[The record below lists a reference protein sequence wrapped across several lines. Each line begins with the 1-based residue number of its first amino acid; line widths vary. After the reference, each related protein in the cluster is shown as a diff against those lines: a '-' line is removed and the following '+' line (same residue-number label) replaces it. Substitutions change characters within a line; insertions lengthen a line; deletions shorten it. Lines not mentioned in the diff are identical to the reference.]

1 MATSQALFKWND
13 SRFINLIKCLQEF
26 KSCMEFRNCDSNA
39 DKVQLY
45 QSVRKGL
52 GEIYEDEPN
61 RCGPCFSE

>member
-61 RCGPCFSE
+61 RFGPCFSE